1 MSVQEAAKQVQAAQ
15 EGSRSSSEATAQL
28 HGQMAAAEQQAAS
41 LRRAIPG
48 KEADKRAA
56 ASARV

>member
-1 MSVQEAAKQVQAAQ
+1 MQEAAKQVQAAQ
-15 EGSRSSSEATAQL
+15 EGDRSSSEAKVQL
-28 HGQMAAAEQQAAS
+28 QGQMAAAEHQAAS
-41 LRRAIPG
+41 LKRAIPG